1 MRSAIIVAPFL
12 APTTLR
18 FVRAAAALADARVGL
33 ITQEPQ
39 TRIPGDLRRS
49 LAACRQ
55 VEDALEVPHL
65 IQAIQA
71 IGEEIGPPERLFG
84 VLEQLQEPLAEVR
97 QQLGIPG
104 LSVEASHNYRDK
116 ALMKEV
122 FRKNGVPCAAASLVT
137 TVEQAVQ
144 EAEIIGYPLVVKPP
158 SGAGAKS
165 TFRVDNVRELR
176 EGLVEV
182 RPSKAQP
189 LLLEE
194 FVVGREHSFDA
205 VCIGDRPVWHSLT
218 HYTPGPLEVLENP
231 WIQWTV
237 LLPREVDHP
246 RYDDVRKVG
255 ADAIRALGMHTGL
268 YHMEW
273 FRRPDGSLAVSEI
286 AARPPGAQFTT
297 LISYAHDMDFY
308 EAWARLMIFDRFD
321 PPQRAYAA
329 GIVFLRGQ
337 GRGRVRAIRGLEEA
351 QRELGSLVVEVELP
365 QQGQLPASSYEG
377 EGFVVLRHPRT
388 EVVQEALARLVRS
401 VRVELG

>member
-1 MRSAIIVAPFL
+1 MRPAIFVAPFL

-18 FVRAAAALADARVGL
+18 FVRAAAGLAGARVGL

-39 TRIPGDLRRS
+39 TRIPADLWRS
-49 LAACRQ
+49 LAAFQQ
-55 VEDALEVPHL
+55 VSDA
-65 IQAIQA
+65 QAVEPLLAGVKI
-71 IGEEIGPPERLFG
+71 ISREIGKPERIFG
-84 VLEQLQEPLAEVR
+84 ALEQLQEPLAEVR

-104 LSVEASHNYRDK
+104 LTVEASHNYRDK
-116 ALMKEV
+116 ARMKEV
-122 FRKNGVPCAAASLVT
+122 LRRHGVPCAAAILATHTSQALQDA
-137 TVEQAVQ
+137 EQL
-144 EAEIIGYPLVVKPP
+144 GYPLVVKPP
-158 SGAGAKS
+158 AGAGAKS
-165 TFRVDNVRELR
+165 TFRVDSATELR
-176 EGLVEV
+176 EGLVAV
-182 RPSKAQP
+182 PPSEEQP

-246 RYDDVRKVG
+246 RYDDIRHVG
-255 ADAIRALGMHTGL
+255 AAALKALGMETGL

-273 FRRPDGSLAVSEI
+273 FRRTDGSLAVSEV

-297 LISYAHDMDFY
+297 LMSYAHDMDFY
-308 EAWARLMIFDRFD
+308 EAWARLMVFDKFD
-321 PPQRAYAA
+321 PPGRKYAA

-337 GRGRVRAIRGLEEA
+337 GRGRVCAIHGLEQA
-351 QRELGSLVVEVELP
+351 QRELGSLVVEVSLP
-365 QQGQLPASSYEG
+365 RQGQLPASSYEG
-377 EGFVVLRHPRT
+377 EGFVVLRHPQT
-388 EVVQEALARLVRS
+388 DVVQAALSRLCQS